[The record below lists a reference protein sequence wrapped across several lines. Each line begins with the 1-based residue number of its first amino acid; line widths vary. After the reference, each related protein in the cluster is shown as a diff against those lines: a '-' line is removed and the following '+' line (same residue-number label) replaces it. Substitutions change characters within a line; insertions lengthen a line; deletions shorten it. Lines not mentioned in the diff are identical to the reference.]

1 MVQTSVR
8 MYIVWWCMQVRNI
21 FGLKYIFTAI
31 TGNDLSAFCANV
43 YVYMHSDLSVVCKC
57 ANTQKIMYLSLHCWC
72 VCRYINQYK
81 ISKHVHVCKT
91 HYYTNCYVSYFSCW
105 CAWHYVNMPTFCW
118 CEVRLACWFF
128 FFNCDT
134 LGVQVIHVIN
144 LYHYNDKNHDWINWK
159 KKKSEILF
167 LEFSNCNYQPF
178 EISYIF
184 MLQFWHFKFG
194 ILSHN

>member
-21 FGLKYIFTAI
+21 FGLKDIFTAI

-43 YVYMHSDLSVVCKC
+43 YVYMHSDLSIVCKC

-91 HYYTNCYVSYFSCW
+91 HYYTNCYVSYFMLICLTLCEYANILLMWS
-105 CAWHYVNMPTFCW
+105 TFSLL
-118 CEVRLACWFF
+118 VFF
-128 FFNCDT
+128 FQLWYIGCA
-134 LGVQVIHVIN
+134 
-144 LYHYNDKNHDWINWK
+144 
-159 KKKSEILF
+159 
-167 LEFSNCNYQPF
+167 
-178 EISYIF
+178 SYTCI
-184 MLQFWHFKFG
+184 
-194 ILSHN
+194 